1 MKKILIITIL
11 FISNIAM
18 AQKSEINELIEAA
31 NDGSKNSNYN
41 LGVRYS
47 NGDGVKK
54 NLTLANKHYFIAA
67 EMNFAPAQ
75 NNLGWSYR
83 EGLGV
88 PINPLQAI
96 YWFRLSALQGNA
108 LALQNLAE
116 MYLAGEG
123 VTRQPAV
130 AETFYTLC
138 ATQVVANEESTV
150 KESGINNAIHECR
163 RELGKLIALR
173 SKDKQSGL
181 KLAAF
186 WLNVSLVQNDDVKK
200 DTEIGLRTRKSTQ
213 ETLTLLD
220 MVDKKL
226 TPESKKWV
234 TDNLKNWNDIRE
246 VVQDRTAF
254 PLTTLECTP
263 DKMVL

>member
-1 MKKILIITIL
+1 MNKLLLALIL
-11 FISNIAM
+11 FATSTCF

-41 LGVRYS
+41 LGVIYS
-47 NGDGVKK
+47 NGHGVKK
-54 NLTLANKHYFIAA
+54 NLALANKYYFIAA

-88 PINPLQAI
+88 PVNPLEAI

-123 VTRQPAV
+123 VARQPAV

-138 ATQVVANEESTV
+138 ATQVVINEESIV

-163 RELGKLIALR
+163 RE
-173 SKDKQSGL
+173 
-181 KLAAF
+181 
-186 WLNVSLVQNDDVKK
+186 
-200 DTEIGLRTRKSTQ
+200 
-213 ETLTLLD
+213 
-220 MVDKKL
+220 
-226 TPESKKWV
+226 
-234 TDNLKNWNDIRE
+234 
-246 VVQDRTAF
+246 
-254 PLTTLECTP
+254 
-263 DKMVL
+263 